1 MKKQYMLLAI
11 NAEGNSVYID
21 DVPNGAKCNCHC
33 ADCGGELVA
42 KNNGKIKHHH
52 FAHANGNDSLKCSQ
66 TALHLLA
73 KEIVAEEKMVPIPR
87 NNTITFYKADSVEQ
101 EKYMEDIRPDIYATC
116 EDQPFIVEILVT
128 HETDEDKQQKI
139 AAHKVSAVE
148 IDLSEMSFNSKEDVK
163 NAIFNPQNI
172 KIIYDD
178 NKRQVNERKDALS
191 KFGLTIQMQRGGVI
205 SCPHP
210 NINNKVTRRFC
221 EECALC
227 YSENK
232 DYIKCGVAMPIVV
245 NDKTRNTANI
255 IANQNKV
262 MFPSEAENYN
272 KTHFSNWK
280 VREAIDHAY
289 MSQMLLRW

>member
-1 MKKQYMLLAI
+1 MLSAI
-11 NAEGNSVYID
+11 NAEGKLVYVD
-21 DVPNGAKCNCHC
+21 DIPNGAKCNCHC
-33 ADCGGELVA
+33 ADCGGELIA

-73 KEIVAEEKMVPIPR
+73 KEIIAEEKMVPIPR

-116 EDQPFIVEILVT
+116 EDRPFIVEILVT

-148 IDLSEMSFNSKEDVK
+148 IDLSEMDFNSKEDVK
-163 NAIFNPQNI
+163 KAIFNPQNI
-172 KIIYDD
+172 KILYDD
-178 NKRQVNERKDALS
+178 DERMISERKDTLS
-191 KFGLTIQMQRGGVI
+191 KFGLTIQMQRGGI
-205 SCPHP
+205 IPCPYIK
-210 NINNKVTRRFC
+210 NYITRKFC
-221 EECALC
+221 EECTFC

-232 DYIKCGVAMPIVV
+232 EYIKCGKFIPTED
-245 NDKTRNTANI
+245 NDKNKNAANI
-255 IANQNKV
+255 NVNQNKV
-262 MFPSEAENYN
+262 MFSSEAERYN
-272 KTHFSNWK
+272 NSHFSNWK

>member
-33 ADCGGELVA
+33 ADCGGELIA

-52 FAHANGNDSLKCSQ
+52 FAHANGNDSPKCSQ

-73 KEIVAEEKMVPIPR
+73 KEIIAEEKMVPIPR

-116 EDQPFIVEILVT
+116 EGRPFIVEILVT

-148 IDLSEMSFNSKEDVK
+148 IDLSEMNFNSRADVK
-163 NAIFNPQNI
+163 NAIFSQQNI
-172 KIIYDD
+172 KTIYDD
-178 NKRQVNERKDALS
+178 DERLITERKDILS
-191 KFGLTIQMQRGGVI
+191 KFGLSIKMQRGGI
-205 SCPHP
+205 IGCPY
-210 NINNKVTRRFC
+210 INNYVTRRFC
-221 EECALC
+221 EECVFC
-227 YSENK
+227 YSENNE
-232 DYIKCGVAMPIVV
+232 YIRCGIAIQ
-245 NDKTRNTANI
+245 NLNNQEIRNATNI

-280 VREAIDHAY
+280 VREAVDHAY

>member
-1 MKKQYMLLAI
+1 MLLAM
-11 NAEGNSVYID
+11 NGEGKLVYID

-52 FAHANGNDSLKCSQ
+52 FAHANENDSLKCSQ

-73 KEIVAEEKMVPIPR
+73 KEIIAEEKMVPIPR

-116 EDQPFIVEILVT
+116 EDRPFIVEILVT

-139 AAHKVSAVE
+139 AAHEVSAVE
-148 IDLSEMSFNSKEDVK
+148 IDLSEMNFNSKEEVK
-163 NAIFNPQNI
+163 NALFNPQNI
-172 KIIYDD
+172 KILYDD
-178 NKRQVNERKDALS
+178 DERMISERKDALS
-191 KFGLTIQMQRGGVI
+191 KFGLTIQMQRGGI
-205 SCPHP
+205 ILCPY
-210 NINNKVTRRFC
+210 IKRYITRRFC
-221 EECALC
+221 EECTFC
-227 YSENK
+227 YSEK
-232 DYIKCGVAMPIVV
+232 KEYIKCGVVMPIVV

-262 MFPSEAENYN
+262 MFPSEAKRYN
-272 KTHFSNWK
+272 DSHFSNWK
-280 VREAIDHAY
+280 VNQAIEHAC
-289 MSQMLLRW
+289 MSQMFLRW

>member
-1 MKKQYMLLAI
+1 M
-11 NAEGNSVYID
+11 
-21 DVPNGAKCNCHC
+21 
-33 ADCGGELVA
+33 
-42 KNNGKIKHHH
+42 
-52 FAHANGNDSLKCSQ
+52 
-66 TALHLLA
+66 
-73 KEIVAEEKMVPIPR
+73 
-87 NNTITFYKADSVEQ
+87 
-101 EKYMEDIRPDIYATC
+101 
-116 EDQPFIVEILVT
+116 
-128 HETDEDKQQKI
+128 
-139 AAHKVSAVE
+139 
-148 IDLSEMSFNSKEDVK
+148 
-163 NAIFNPQNI
+163 QNI

-178 NKRQVNERKDALS
+178 DKRQINERKDALS
-191 KFGLTIQMQRGGVI
+191 KFGLTIRMQRGGVI

-245 NDKTRNTANI
+245 NDKTRNTVNI

>member
-33 ADCGGELVA
+33 ADCGGELIA

-52 FAHANGNDSLKCSQ
+52 FAHANGNDSPKCSQ

-73 KEIVAEEKMVPIPR
+73 KEIIAEEKMVPIPR

-116 EDQPFIVEILVT
+116 EGRPFIVEILVT

-148 IDLSEMSFNSKEDVK
+148 IDLSEMNFNSKEDVK
-163 NAIFNPQNI
+163 NAVFNPRNI
-172 KIIYDD
+172 KILYNDD
-178 NKRQVNERKDALS
+178 ERMISERKDSLS
-191 KFGLTIQMQRGGVI
+191 RFGIKIPMKRGCVI
-205 SCPHP
+205 PCPYAK
-210 NINNKVTRRFC
+210 NYVTRNFC
-221 EECALC
+221 EQCVFCFPE
-227 YSENK
+227 SKE
-232 DYIKCGVAMPIVV
+232 YIKCGIIMPIVV
-245 NDKTRNTANI
+245 NKKTRDTANI
-255 IANQNKV
+255 IVNQNMV
-262 MFPSEAENYN
+262 MFPKEAENYN
-272 KTHFSNWK
+272 KSHFGFRL
-280 VREAIDHAY
+280 REAVKNAY
-289 MSQMLLRW
+289 MSQILLRR

>member
-11 NAEGNSVYID
+11 NAEGKSVYID

-33 ADCGGELVA
+33 ADCGGELIA

-73 KEIVAEEKMVPIPR
+73 KEIIAEEKMVPIPR

-116 EDQPFIVEILVT
+116 EDRPFIVEILVT

-148 IDLSEMSFNSKEDVK
+148 IDLSEMNFNSKEDVK
-163 NAIFNPQNI
+163 NALFNPQNI
-172 KIIYDD
+172 KILYDD
-178 NKRQVNERKDALS
+178 DERMISERKDALS
-191 KFGLTIQMQRGGVI
+191 KFGLTIQMQRGGI
-205 SCPHP
+205 ILCPY
-210 NINNKVTRRFC
+210 IKRYITRRFC
-221 EECALC
+221 EECVFC
-227 YSENK
+227 YSEK
-232 DYIKCGVAMPIVV
+232 KEYIKCGMVMSIVV

-262 MFPSEAENYN
+262 MFPSEAKRYN
-272 KTHFSNWK
+272 DSHFSNWK
-280 VREAIDHAY
+280 VNQAIEHAY
-289 MSQMLLRW
+289 MSQMLLR